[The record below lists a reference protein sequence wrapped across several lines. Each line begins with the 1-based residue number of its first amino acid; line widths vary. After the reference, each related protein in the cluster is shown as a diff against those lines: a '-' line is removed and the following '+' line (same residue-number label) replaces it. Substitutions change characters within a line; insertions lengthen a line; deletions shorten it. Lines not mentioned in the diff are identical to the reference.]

1 MALSIL
7 DTSYSGTVE
16 AGFMVTQATFS
27 ASTLKKQVAFVKD
40 GIKKQHVIPTL
51 AMNSGLTR
59 RVVTPVTA
67 NSGSTTVDKIILDPQ
82 KTMVYQEFLPADFED
97 HFYAEQLSQTL
108 LARELPLTFE
118 NVMMQLQLNYAF
130 QDVERGIHMG
140 SKGYTTSAAT
150 RADANHGIK
159 DWDGIIRQ
167 LLIAGTF
174 IPVPSPSAITA
185 GNIMAKFQ
193 SAYSLLSKG
202 ILDDVNRYDKV
213 KFLVSIEDS
222 LLYEEAT
229 TVLTNKGNDISKAG
243 TPMYKGY
250 NVVSLAGL
258 PKDTFYVCRA
268 YPDLES
274 NIWVGTNAFED
285 QSFELKRLQNNSEL
299 FYLKGLMAFD
309 VKVAKPNEFVMHT
322 TQVAGNFIV

>member
-1 MALSIL
+1 MALNII
-7 DTSYSGTVE
+7 DTSYAGTVE
-16 AGFMVTQATFS
+16 SGFMVTQATFS
-27 ASTLKKQVAFVKD
+27 CSTIKKGVAMVKD
-40 GIKKQHVIPTL
+40 GIKKQHNIPVLT
-51 AMNSGLTR
+51 MNSGLTR
-59 RVVTPVTA
+59 RVVNPQTA
-67 NSGSTTVDKIILDPQ
+67 NSGSSTVDKIVLDPK

-97 HFYAEQLSQTL
+97 HFYAEELSKTL
-108 LARELPLTFE
+108 LARELPITFE

-140 SKGYTTSAAT
+140 SAGYTLSAAT

-167 LLIAGTF
+167 LVVGGNF
-174 IPVPSPSAITA
+174 ISVPSPSAITA
-185 GNIMAKFQ
+185 GNILAKFAA
-193 SAYSLLSKG
+193 AYALLPKG
-202 ILDDVNRYDKV
+202 ILDDVNRYEKV

-222 LLYEEAT
+222 VIFEEAT
-229 TVLTNKGNDISKAG
+229 TALTNKGNDISKRG

-250 NVVSLAGL
+250 DVVALAGL

-274 NIWVGTNAFED
+274 NIWIGTNAFED
-285 QSFELKRLQNNSEL
+285 QSFELKRIENKSEL
-299 FYLKGLMAFD
+299 YYMKGLMAFD

-322 TQVAGNFIV
+322 TQVAANFTA